1 METLCSAQVESP
13 DKTVVSCGKPA
24 VRYIQMHNPGFRFA
38 GLEYPDYVALCREHA
53 TEPNPYAAELTEEEY
68 LVAKIHES

>member
-1 METLCSAQVESP
+1 
-13 DKTVVSCGKPA
+13 
-24 VRYIQMHNPGFRFA
+24 MHNPGFRFA